1 MHQRKKGEYGCR
13 ALCGEGCPCNTG
25 NAHFQPDHEENI
37 QKNITYG
44 GADEEIQRRTAVPQ
58 RGEDAVADIIKIQ
71 KEESVNIDFQIKR
84 CIGENIGG
92 GANQAEQCISAEN
105 ADKRQNHA
113 DRKAG
118 AEDGADSCFECA
130 VFFCPEQARYYNGT
144 ADIAADGNCHENHSD
159 GVGCTDCRKRGFS
172 DELPGND
179 AVCNL
184 INLLKGNTQQ
194 HGNGKHPEHFSAA
207 APG

>member
-71 KEESVNIDFQIKR
+71 EQKPIDIDMQIELGICKD
-84 CIGENIGG
+84 IGR
-92 GANQAEQCISAEN
+92 GADEAKHGTSAEN
-105 ADKRQNHA
+105 ADKRQHHA
-113 DRKAG
+113 DRKTG
-118 AEDGADSCFECA
+118 AEDGADSRFECA
-130 VFFCPEQARYYNGT
+130 VFFCPE
-144 ADIAADGNCHENHSD
+144 
-159 GVGCTDCRKRGFS
+159 
-172 DELPGND
+172 
-179 AVCNL
+179 
-184 INLLKGNTQQ
+184 
-194 HGNGKHPEHFSAA
+194 
-207 APG
+207 

>member
-44 GADEEIQRRTAVPQ
+44 GADEEIQRRTAVSQ

-92 GANQAEQCISAEN
+92 GAN
-105 ADKRQNHA
+105 
-113 DRKAG
+113 
-118 AEDGADSCFECA
+118 
-130 VFFCPEQARYYNGT
+130 
-144 ADIAADGNCHENHSD
+144 
-159 GVGCTDCRKRGFS
+159 
-172 DELPGND
+172 
-179 AVCNL
+179 
-184 INLLKGNTQQ
+184 
-194 HGNGKHPEHFSAA
+194 
-207 APG
+207 

>member
-1 MHQRKKGEYGCR
+1 MHQRKKGEHGCR

-25 NAHFQPDHEENI
+25 NPHFQPDHEENI

-71 KEESVNIDFQIKR
+71 EQKPIDIDMQIEFG
-84 CIGENIGG
+84 IGENIGRG
-92 GANQAEQCISAEN
+92 TDEAKHGTSAE
-105 ADKRQNHA
+105 K
-113 DRKAG
+113 
-118 AEDGADSCFECA
+118 
-130 VFFCPEQARYYNGT
+130 ARYHNGT